1 MGYASLSENSHWGGI
16 RLDVK
21 IKGFFEKVK
30 DFFKKMSKKTRLV
43 LGATTAVLIIGIVA
57 FVIWANNK
65 PYEVLWTGQS
75 SSEASSVLS
84 WLSENGVTDY
94 KVQGDSILVPAD
106 RVNVLKGQLVLAGY
120 PKNGYLFDV
129 YFDHINSLSTTSEQD
144 RVWLMGLEE
153 KMRSVICTLDGIR
166 DATVSI
172 TLGKDRTYILEDNV
186 TESSAAVTLELD
198 GSTQLSSRMVNA
210 IAGVVAH
217 AVEGLTID
225 NVIITDQYYNSY
237 TAGDAIS
244 SISEASALK
253 VKLEQE
259 TSNNVRSQVFQVLG
273 SVYGQDNVKVAVNC
287 NVDVSRKIIEDTQY
301 SQPTGAPDDGG
312 GLIGSQTWFWQVA
325 RDGLATTGGVVGTPS
340 NSEIPNYMNNG
351 GALDGEEDYAAGQ
364 GSNERDNNKRV
375 EQSEVLAGTITDI
388 GIAVTINANASN
400 AWAVDEAML
409 KSHVAAA
416 ANIGGEDPE
425 SRVSV
430 LIAPFHADTV
440 VGPISPILPVPDY
453 VLYIAAGVLVLLLI
467 LAIVL
472 MIVGRKRKKKQQLEE
487 QRLLEEQQGQALTLE
502 EAEAIAA
509 ATAAATASGGTGA
522 DIMEINTE
530 KSMELRKAVRQF
542 AQNNPEIAAQM
553 IKTWLRGGEENG

>member
-1 MGYASLSENSHWGGI
+1 M
-16 RLDVK
+16 DVK

-30 DFFKKMSKKTRLV
+30 DFFKKMSKKMRIV
-43 LGATTAVLIIGIVA
+43 LGVTTAVLIIGIVA

-65 PYEVLWTGQS
+65 PYETLMTGLPNSEMS
-75 SSEASSVLS
+75 SALS
-84 WLSENGVTDY
+84 FLSENGYTDY

-106 RVNVLKGQLVLAGY
+106 QVSRLQGQMALAGY
-120 PKNGYLFDV
+120 PKNGFLFDI
-129 YFDHINSLSTTSEQD
+129 YFDKINSLSTTTEAD
-144 RVWLMGLEE
+144 RAWLVGLEE
-153 KMRSVICTLDGIR
+153 KIRSVLCTLDGIR
-166 DATVSI
+166 DATVDI
-172 TLGKDRTYILEDNV
+172 TLGKERSYILEDNV
-186 TESSAAVTLELD
+186 TESSAAITLTLD
-198 GSTQLSSRMVNA
+198 GSTRLSSQMVNA
-210 IAGVVAH
+210 IAGIVAH

-225 NVIITDQYYNSY
+225 NVFITDQYYNSY
-237 TAGDAIS
+237 TAGDTIS

-253 VKLEQE
+253 VKLEQD
-259 TSNNVRSQVFQVLG
+259 TSNNVRSQVLQVLG
-273 SVYGQDNVKVAVNC
+273 SIYGQDNVKVAVNC
-287 NVDVSRKIIEDTQY
+287 NVDVSRKIVEDTQY

-312 GLIGSQTWFWQVA
+312 GLIDSQTWFWQVA
-325 RDGLATTGGVVGTPS
+325 KGDIATTGGVVGTPS

-351 GALDGEEDYAAGQ
+351 ELDGDEDYAAYQ

-430 LIAPFHADTV
+430 LIAPFEADAPIP
-440 VGPISPILPVPDY
+440 VGPILPVPDY

-487 QRLLEEQQGQALTLE
+487 QRLLEEQQSQALTLE

-509 ATAAATASGGTGA
+509 ATAAAAASGGTGA

-530 KSMELRKAVRQF
+530 KSMELRKNVRQF

>member
-1 MGYASLSENSHWGGI
+1 M
-16 RLDVK
+16 DVK

-30 DFFKKMSKKTRLV
+30 DFFKKMSKKMRIV
-43 LGATTAVLIIGIVA
+43 LGVTTAVLIIGIVA

-65 PYEVLWTGQS
+65 PYETLMTGLPNSEMS
-75 SSEASSVLS
+75 SALS
-84 WLSENGVTDY
+84 FLSENGYTDY

-106 RVNVLKGQLVLAGY
+106 QVSRLQGQMALAGY
-120 PKNGYLFDV
+120 PKNGFLFDI
-129 YFDHINSLSTTSEQD
+129 YFDKINSLSTTTEAD
-144 RVWLMGLEE
+144 RAWLVGLEE
-153 KMRSVICTLDGIR
+153 KIRSVLCTLDGIR
-166 DATVSI
+166 DATVDI
-172 TLGKDRTYILEDNV
+172 TLGKERSYILEDNV
-186 TESSAAVTLELD
+186 TESSAAITLTLD
-198 GSTQLSSRMVNA
+198 GSTQLSSQMVNA
-210 IAGVVAH
+210 IAGIVAH

-225 NVIITDQYYNSY
+225 NVFITDQYYNSY
-237 TAGDAIS
+237 TAGDTIS

-253 VKLEQE
+253 VKLEQD
-259 TSNNVRSQVFQVLG
+259 TSNNVRSQVLQVLG
-273 SVYGQDNVKVAVNC
+273 SIYGQDNVKVAVNC
-287 NVDVSRKIIEDTQY
+287 NVDVSRKIVEDTQY

-325 RDGLATTGGVVGTPS
+325 KGDIATTGGVVGTPS

-351 GALDGEEDYAAGQ
+351 ELDGDEDYAAYQ

-430 LIAPFHADTV
+430 LIAPFEADAPIP
-440 VGPISPILPVPDY
+440 VGPILPVPDY

-487 QRLLEEQQGQALTLE
+487 QRLLEEQQSQALTLE

-509 ATAAATASGGTGA
+509 ATAAAAAAGGTGA

-530 KSMELRKAVRQF
+530 KSMELRKNVRQF

>member
-30 DFFKKMSKKTRLV
+30 DFFKKMSKKTRIV
-43 LGATTAVLIIGIVA
+43 LGATTAVLMIGIVA

-430 LIAPFHADTV
+430 LIAPFQADTV
-440 VGPISPILPVPDY
+440 VGPIRPILPVPDY

>member
-1 MGYASLSENSHWGGI
+1 M
-16 RLDVK
+16 DVK

-30 DFFKKMSKKTRLV
+30 DFFKKMSKKTRIV
-43 LGATTAVLIIGIVA
+43 LGATTAVLMIGIVA

-430 LIAPFHADTV
+430 LIAPFQADTV
-440 VGPISPILPVPDY
+440 VGPIRPILPVPDY

>member
-1 MGYASLSENSHWGGI
+1 M
-16 RLDVK
+16 DVK

-30 DFFKKMSKKTRLV
+30 DFFKKMSKKTRIV
-43 LGATTAVLIIGIVA
+43 LGATTAVLMIGIVA

-430 LIAPFHADTV
+430 LIAPFQADTV
-440 VGPISPILPVPDY
+440 AGPINPILPVPDY

-553 IKTWLRGGEENG
+553 VKAWLKGEESGG